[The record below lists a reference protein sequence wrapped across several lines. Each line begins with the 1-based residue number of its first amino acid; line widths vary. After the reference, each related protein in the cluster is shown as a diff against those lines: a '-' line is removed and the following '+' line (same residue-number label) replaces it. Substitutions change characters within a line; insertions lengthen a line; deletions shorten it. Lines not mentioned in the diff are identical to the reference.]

1 MSQLQNDIQD
11 SVSNNGNSQP
21 ANSVDALLPLD
32 EKLVKNPES
41 EDKLEPEEGEEE
53 ENPAAVQTKHDFVT
67 SPWSRLGI
75 IGGAFGVGFLVM
87 FVALN
92 GMMNSGSNTA
102 QTPVAISS
110 PTPTSTP
117 FEKKDGDVYAKL
129 ALAKQQQELETL
141 NGKEE
146 ETKENKTEQKT
157 PNKEKQASATT
168 NINTNKTA
176 SQIRVTP
183 QQTPPP
189 PKRRVYQE
197 PNPEGEYRAT
207 RRSAV
212 LASRSIEPK
221 SPTATKDRITLPISR
236 NNNAI
241 AFGSARSAITLGGS
255 SKSIARTALSPTRGS
270 MLGTPKDPLAELER
284 LRNLGSIGRVE
295 YTSADNTT
303 IASKVS
309 EEEVPNGDET
319 PRRRRNRR
327 SETSVE
333 NTINSTSNNTGEV
346 EELRPRWE
354 PTNNTVELTASYS
367 KQTQLASLNY
377 LTDEAQILEERQTQ
391 YLVVGSSASATLV
404 TPLILAQGSANN
416 NIRFVARLDEPIKSN
431 TGGIA
436 IPAGTQ
442 VAVAMTGVDS
452 GFNITASVSAI
463 LKDGTEYPISPG
475 AISILGKGNNPL
487 IARPYKDKGGEI
499 ALSDATLGTIAGLAK
514 LGEII
519 NQPQEEITED
529 LPFGGSRTRSR
540 GSNRNITGAFLQGA
554 FGKVAET
561 MGSRTQKA
569 TSEITS
575 RPNIWYVPANTKIS
589 IVVNRSIK
597 L

>member
-1 MSQLQNDIQD
+1 MLQFQSDNQNK
-11 SVSNNGNSQP
+11 VNNNGNLQQ

-32 EKLVKNPES
+32 EELVTNPES
-41 EDKLEPEEGEEE
+41 EEKLEELEEGEEE

-87 FVALN
+87 FVVLN

-102 QTPVAISS
+102 QTPVVLSS

-117 FEKKDGDVYAKL
+117 SEEKDGDVYAKL
-129 ALAKQQQELETL
+129 ALQKQQQELETL

-146 ETKENKTEQKT
+146 ETKDNNTEQET
-157 PNKEKQASATT
+157 ANTEKQALATT
-168 NINTNKTA
+168 DTNTNKTA
-176 SQIRVTP
+176 SQTRVTP
-183 QQTPPP
+183 QQTPL
-189 PKRRVYQE
+189 KRQVYQE
-197 PNPEGEYRAT
+197 PNPEGEYRL

-221 SPTATKDRITLPISR
+221 SATATFPRITLPISK
-236 NNNAI
+236 NNTAP
-241 AFGSARSAITLGGS
+241 
-255 SKSIARTALSPTRGS
+255 ARTISSLSPLRIS
-270 MLGTPKDPLAELER
+270 ETPKNPLAELER

-295 YTSADNTT
+295 YASANNTT
-303 IASKVS
+303 VASKVS
-309 EEEVPNGDET
+309 EEEVLNSDET
-319 PRRRRNRR
+319 PRRRRRNRR
-327 SETSVE
+327 SETSETSVE
-333 NTINSTSNNTGEV
+333 NTINSTPNNTGEV

-354 PTNNTVELTASYS
+354 PTRNTAKFTASYS
-367 KQTQLASLNY
+367 KQTQLASVNY
-377 LTDEAQILEERQTQ
+377 LSDEAQILEERQTQ

-404 TPLILAQGSANN
+404 TPLILAQGSTNN

-452 GFNITASVSAI
+452 GFNITAQVSAI

-487 IARPYKDKGGEI
+487 IARPYKGKGGEI
-499 ALSDATLGTIAGLAK
+499 ALGDATLGTIAGLAK
-514 LGEII
+514 VGEII
-519 NQPQEEITED
+519 NQPEEITED
-529 LPFGGSRTRSR
+529 LLFGGSRTRSR
-540 GSNRNITGAFLQGA
+540 GNNRNIAGAFLQGA

-597 L
+597 LY

>member
-1 MSQLQNDIQD
+1 MLQFQSDNQ
-11 SVSNNGNSQP
+11 SKVNNNGNLQQ

-32 EKLVKNPES
+32 EELVTNPES
-41 EDKLEPEEGEEE
+41 EDKLEEEGEGKEE

-87 FVALN
+87 FVVLN

-102 QTPVAISS
+102 QTPVALSS

-117 FEKKDGDVYAKL
+117 SEEKDGDVYAKL
-129 ALAKQQQELETL
+129 ALQKQQQELETL

-146 ETKENKTEQKT
+146 ETKENNTEQET

-168 NINTNKTA
+168 DTNTNKTA
-176 SQIRVTP
+176 SQTRVTP
-183 QQTPPP
+183 QQTPF
-189 PKRRVYQE
+189 KRQVYQE
-197 PNPEGEYRAT
+197 PNPESEYRL

-221 SPTATKDRITLPISR
+221 SPTATFPRITLPISR
-236 NNNAI
+236 NNTAP
-241 AFGSARSAITLGGS
+241 
-255 SKSIARTALSPTRGS
+255 ARTTSSLSALRISE
-270 MLGTPKDPLAELER
+270 TPKDPLAELER

-295 YTSADNTT
+295 YASANNTT
-303 IASKVS
+303 VASKVS
-309 EEEVPNGDET
+309 EEEVLNSDET
-319 PRRRRNRR
+319 PRRRRRNRR
-327 SETSVE
+327 SETSETSVE
-333 NTINSTSNNTGEV
+333 NTINSTANNTGEV

-354 PTNNTVELTASYS
+354 PTRNTAEFTASYS
-367 KQTQLASLNY
+367 KQTQLASVNY
-377 LTDEAQILEERQTQ
+377 LSDEAQILEERQTQ

-404 TPLILAQGSANN
+404 TPLILAQGSTNN

-452 GFNITASVSAI
+452 GFNITAQVSAI

-475 AISILGKGNNPL
+475 AISILGKGNTPL

-499 ALSDATLGTIAGLAK
+499 ALGDATLGTIAGLAK
-514 LGEII
+514 VGEII
-519 NQPQEEITED
+519 NQPEEITED
-529 LPFGGSRTRSR
+529 LLFGGSRTRSR
-540 GSNRNITGAFLQGA
+540 GNNRNIAGAFLQGA

-597 L
+597 LY

>member
-1 MSQLQNDIQD
+1 MLQLQNDNQD
-11 SVSNNGNSQP
+11 RVNDNGNLQQ

-41 EDKLEPEEGEEE
+41 EDKLESEEGEEE

-102 QTPVAISS
+102 QTPVALSS

-117 FEKKDGDVYAKL
+117 FQEKDGDVYAKL
-129 ALAKQQQELETL
+129 ALQKQQQELETL

-146 ETKENKTEQKT
+146 ETKENNTEQET

-189 PKRRVYQE
+189 PNRRVYQE
-197 PNPEGEYRAT
+197 PNSEGEYRL

-212 LASRSIEPK
+212 LASRPIEPK
-221 SPTATKDRITLPISR
+221 SPTATFPRITLPTSK
-236 NNNAI
+236 NNTA
-241 AFGSARSAITLGGS
+241 SV
-255 SKSIARTALSPTRGS
+255 RTALSASRGS

-284 LRNLGSIGRVE
+284 LRNLGSVGRVE

-303 IASKVS
+303 VASKVS

-333 NTINSTSNNTGEV
+333 NTINSTPNNTGEV
-346 EELRPRWE
+346 EELRPRWK

-416 NIRFVARLDEPIKSN
+416 NLRFVARLDEPMKSN

-487 IARPYKDKGGEI
+487 IARPYKNKGGEI
-499 ALSDATLGTIAGLAK
+499 ALSDATVGTIAGLAK

-540 GSNRNITGAFLQGA
+540 GNNRNIMGAFLEGA

-561 MGSRTQKA
+561 MGSRTQQA
-569 TSEITS
+569 SSEITS
-575 RPNIWYVPANTKIS
+575 RPHTWYVPANTKIS
-589 IVVNRSIK
+589 IRVNRSIK

>member
-1 MSQLQNDIQD
+1 MLQFQSDNQD
-11 SVSNNGNSQP
+11 KVNNNGNLQQ

-32 EKLVKNPES
+32 EELVKNPES
-41 EDKLEPEEGEEE
+41 EEKLEEELEEGEEE

-75 IGGAFGVGFLVM
+75 IGGAFGVGFLIM
-87 FVALN
+87 FVVLN

-102 QTPVAISS
+102 QTPVALSS

-117 FEKKDGDVYAKL
+117 SEEKDGDVYAKL
-129 ALAKQQQELETL
+129 ALQKQQQELETL

-146 ETKENKTEQKT
+146 ETKDNNTEQET
-157 PNKEKQASATT
+157 LNKEKQGLATT
-168 NINTNKTA
+168 DTNTNKTA
-176 SQIRVTP
+176 SQTRVTP

-189 PKRRVYQE
+189 SKRQVYQE
-197 PNPEGEYRAT
+197 PNPESEYRL

-221 SPTATKDRITLPISR
+221 SPTATYPRITLPISK
-236 NNNAI
+236 NNTA
-241 AFGSARSAITLGGS
+241 SARTISSLSALRIS
-255 SKSIARTALSPTRGS
+255 E
-270 MLGTPKDPLAELER
+270 TPKNPLAELER
-284 LRNLGSIGRVE
+284 LRSLGSIGRVE

-319 PRRRRNRR
+319 PRRRRRNRR
-327 SETSVE
+327 SETSETTVE
-333 NTINSTSNNTGEV
+333 NTINSTPNNTGEV

-354 PTNNTVELTASYS
+354 PTRNTAEFTASYS
-367 KQTQLASLNY
+367 KQTQLASVNY
-377 LTDEAQILEERQTQ
+377 LSDEAQILEERQTQ

-404 TPLILAQGSANN
+404 TPLILAQGSTNN

-452 GFNITASVSAI
+452 GFNITAQVSAI

-475 AISILGKGNNPL
+475 AISILGKGNTPL

-499 ALSDATLGTIAGLAK
+499 ALGDATLGTIAGLAK
-514 LGEII
+514 VGEII
-519 NQPQEEITED
+519 NQPEEITED
-529 LPFGGSRTRSR
+529 LLFGGSRTRSR
-540 GSNRNITGAFLQGA
+540 GSNRNIAGAFLQGA

-597 L
+597 LY

>member
-1 MSQLQNDIQD
+1 MLQFQSNNQD
-11 SVSNNGNSQP
+11 KVNNNGNLQQ

-32 EKLVKNPES
+32 EELVKNPES
-41 EDKLEPEEGEEE
+41 EDKLEEEGEGKEE

-87 FVALN
+87 FVVLN

-102 QTPVAISS
+102 QTPVALSS

-117 FEKKDGDVYAKL
+117 SEEKDGDVYAKL
-129 ALAKQQQELETL
+129 ALQKQQQELETL

-146 ETKENKTEQKT
+146 ETKDNNTEQET
-157 PNKEKQASATT
+157 LNKEKQGLATT
-168 NINTNKTA
+168 DTNTNKTA
-176 SQIRVTP
+176 SQTRVTP

-189 PKRRVYQE
+189 SKRQVYQE
-197 PNPEGEYRAT
+197 PNPESEYRL

-221 SPTATKDRITLPISR
+221 SPTATFPRITLPISR
-236 NNNAI
+236 NNTAP
-241 AFGSARSAITLGGS
+241 
-255 SKSIARTALSPTRGS
+255 ARTTSSLSALRISE
-270 MLGTPKDPLAELER
+270 TPKDPLAELER

-295 YTSADNTT
+295 YTSADNT
-303 IASKVS
+303 IVASKVS
-309 EEEVPNGDET
+309 EEEVLNSDET
-319 PRRRRNRR
+319 PRRRRRNRR
-327 SETSVE
+327 SETSETSVE
-333 NTINSTSNNTGEV
+333 NTINSTANNTGEV

-354 PTNNTVELTASYS
+354 PTRNTAKFTASYS
-367 KQTQLASLNY
+367 KQTQLASVNY
-377 LTDEAQILEERQTQ
+377 LSDEAQILEERQTQ

-404 TPLILAQGSANN
+404 TPLILAQGSTNN

-452 GFNITASVSAI
+452 GFNITAQVSAI

-475 AISILGKGNNPL
+475 AISILGEVQTPL

-499 ALSDATLGTIAGLAK
+499 ALGDATLGTIAGLAK
-514 LGEII
+514 VGEII
-519 NQPQEEITED
+519 NQPEEITED
-529 LPFGGSRTRSR
+529 LLFGGSRTRSR
-540 GSNRNITGAFLQGA
+540 GNNRNIAGAFLQGA

-597 L
+597 LY